1 MSSEDNA
8 QNRGGSRNFTE
19 TQQLLEHT
27 FGPEKSGTLNTYVV
41 MKSRFKTVDS
51 TGKAGPI
58 RSQKAQSRLDD
69 YRELVPDENSHELD
83 GKALHIVGNG
93 MKHGRVPIG
102 DGAVDKA
109 DVLIHSKS
117 VPFKPINPADYE
129 KVLKENEQLKETNG
143 ILIEQINVNHALIMK
158 MYSDFGKE
166 PPPELLGRLGSLD
179 AHRQQ
184 AVGSPHDAP
193 TLFMIGATMRTWMKA
208 MMMTTMKAM
217 MTMMVPLKEMAM
229 MILN

>member
-1 MSSEDNA
+1 MLK
-8 QNRGGSRNFTE
+8 TE
-19 TQQLLEHT
+19 EEHT
-27 FGPEKSGTLNTYVV
+27 FGPEKSGTLNTYAV

-179 AHRQQ
+179 ARGQQ
-184 AVGSPHDAP
+184 AVGSPHGCSHYVHDRSNNENTDESDDDDYSESDDDDDGFFEGNGDDDHELEGEDDDSNEAV
-193 TLFMIGATMRTWMKA
+193 GGDR
-208 MMMTTMKAM
+208 
-217 MTMMVPLKEMAM
+217 
-229 MILN
+229 